1 MKTAIDSSVLWCI
14 QKQEPGY
21 ERWEQILEHAASEG
35 QLCVCPVTFAEV
47 SPGRSSAD
55 EVLAVLS
62 LLAISYEEIVPEAAH
77 LAGSI
82 FLNYRQQGGPRTQ
95 MVPDFL
101 IAAHA
106 QVQCTHLAAID
117 RGYLRR
123 YFPKLELLQ
132 P

>member
-77 LAGSI
+77 L
-82 FLNYRQQGGPRTQ
+82 
-95 MVPDFL
+95 
-101 IAAHA
+101 
-106 QVQCTHLAAID
+106 
-117 RGYLRR
+117 
-123 YFPKLELLQ
+123 
-132 P
+132 